1 MVNEQGPVI
10 PAIPVQQ
17 GPQVVDEEPVGETS
31 EWEEGPVVEMKPD
44 EALALV
50 QEEDQVE
57 FSGQGKEKTIE
68 AEAEVGEVNKSERM
82 LASMSSTA

>member
-10 PAIPVQQ
+10 PVIPVQQ
-17 GPQVVDEEPVGETS
+17 VPQIVDEEPVGETS

-50 QEEDQVE
+50 QEEDQVD
-57 FSGQGKEKTIE
+57 FNGKGKEKTIE
-68 AEAEVGEVNKSERM
+68 AEAELVEANKPERM
-82 LASMSSTA
+82 LALM

>member
-17 GPQVVDEEPVGETS
+17 GPQVVDEELVGETS

-50 QEEDQVE
+50 QEEDQVD
-57 FSGQGKEKTIE
+57 FNGKGKEKTIE
-68 AEAEVGEVNKSERM
+68 AEAELVEANKPERM
-82 LASMSSTA
+82 LAFMSSTA